1 MTFTCHKW
9 LPLFEETKLYEN
21 IYNWLKLLNEKNIK
35 TVGFVLMPNY
45 LHWLLYLPKEAPEL
59 YKIISNA
66 KRFMAY
72 EIVKRLEQA
81 GKTALLAKLEEG
93 VKAKEGKSK
102 RCPKAN
108 CTKFLKKVMMLKS
121 VLIKILSF
129 KK

>member
-1 MTFTCHKW
+1 MRSAAQ
-9 LPLFEETKLYEN
+9 
-21 IYNWLKLLNEKNIK
+21 
-35 TVGFVLMPNY
+35 PNH
-45 LHWLLYLPKEAPEL
+45 LHCMLYLPKEAPEL

-81 GKTALLAKLEEG
+81 GKTELLSKLEEG

-108 CTKFLKKVMMLKS
+108 CTKFLKKAMMPKS
-121 VLIKILSF
+121 ALIKILSF